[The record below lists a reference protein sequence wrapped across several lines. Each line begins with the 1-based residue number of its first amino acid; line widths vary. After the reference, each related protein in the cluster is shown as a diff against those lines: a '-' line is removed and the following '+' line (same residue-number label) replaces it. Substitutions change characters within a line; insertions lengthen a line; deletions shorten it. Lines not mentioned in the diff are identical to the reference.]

1 MGPPISW
8 KLLLRFS
15 LLNILPFGHLLP
27 EAYPVPITNSVIE
40 GEGLMC
46 DCDRARIR
54 LTGYSRAHGCSWTP
68 LQALIPGGA
77 QSLSGY
83 RGMCKSLKLPER
95 RVLLDA
101 AAPSRSCR
109 RRIYPRTP
117 APDNVVIGGPA
128 LIWRWSTLCSRQL
141 GY

>member
-1 MGPPISW
+1 
-8 KLLLRFS
+8 
-15 LLNILPFGHLLP
+15 
-27 EAYPVPITNSVIE
+27 
-40 GEGLMC
+40 MC

-54 LTGYSRAHGCSWTP
+54 FMVTAELMVAVGHA
-68 LQALIPGGA
+68 LQGLIQGGA

-83 RGMCKSLKLPER
+83 RGICESLKLPER

-101 AAPSRSCR
+101 AARSRSCR
-109 RRIYPRTP
+109 RRIYPRTT